1 MLEFSSHQFQI
12 ADNFLFSISFSCQ
25 ILCCC
30 PSGCGYLIIQVN
42 ITRGLWCSPF
52 RIHPHRDSP
61 INMPAFK
68 ATETPQTIFWAFKQ
82 EAIIL
87 LRKCSLLSRG
97 SHVSTQHSAHA
108 GALLL
113 QEGSSG
119 PQDVPYLSVS
129 PCGTHTLLRM
139 LHKHTQWLT
148 QHNILVIHC
157 KNKLLCRWLLPAA
170 YLSILM
176 DLFISD
182 YNFPIQDY
190 VSSNL
195 CLSAFILKSRMCIY
209 LSIR

>member
-1 MLEFSSHQFQI
+1 MLLNPSKLCRCWNSLAISSRFHTTSCLAFP
-12 ADNFLFSISFSCQ
+12 FSCQ

-30 PSGCGYLIIQVN
+30 PGGCGDLIIQVN

-68 ATETPQTIFWAFKQ
+68 AAETPQTIFWAFQQ

-97 SHVSTQHSAHA
+97 SRVSMQHSAHA

-148 QHNILVIHC
+148 QHKILVIHC
-157 KNKLLCRWLLPAA
+157 KNKLLCRWLLPVEVRCSCAA
-170 YLSILM
+170 TCAASRILS
-176 DLFISD
+176 
-182 YNFPIQDY
+182 
-190 VSSNL
+190 
-195 CLSAFILKSRMCIY
+195 
-209 LSIR
+209 